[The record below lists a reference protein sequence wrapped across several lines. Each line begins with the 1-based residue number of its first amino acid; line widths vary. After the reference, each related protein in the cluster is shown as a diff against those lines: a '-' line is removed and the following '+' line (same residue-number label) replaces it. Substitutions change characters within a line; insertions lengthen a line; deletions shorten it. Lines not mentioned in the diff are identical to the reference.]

1 MITYNKNSRQE
12 TNKKKEN
19 QVEKRLK
26 TRKITKKWKMVCM
39 KSRVDICYLCSNY
52 GIVDL
57 KKTKADLEAMKK
69 QAEST
74 SAEYNRLAEEHQKL
88 LVC

>member
-1 MITYNKNSRQE
+1 MI
-12 TNKKKEN
+12 
-19 QVEKRLK
+19 
-26 TRKITKKWKMVCM
+26 I
-39 KSRVDICYLCSNY
+39 NY
-52 GIVDL
+52 FGIVDL

-74 SAEYNRLAEEHQKL
+74 SAEYVRLAEEHQKL

>member
-1 MITYNKNSRQE
+1 
-12 TNKKKEN
+12 
-19 QVEKRLK
+19 
-26 TRKITKKWKMVCM
+26 MVCM